1 MRTVMIMRRV
11 STLLIVVPILIMTLA
26 VIGIIIV
33 KVYEMKRDQARIAR
47 GEEPLSKDPPIIEVI
62 DWTRKKS

>member
-1 MRTVMIMRRV
+1 M
-11 STLLIVVPILIMTLA
+11 LIVVPILIMTLA

-33 KVYEMKRDQARIAR
+33 KVYEMKRDQERIAR

>member
-1 MRTVMIMRRV
+1 MQAWICDDN
-11 STLLIVVPILIMTLA
+11 A
-26 VIGIIIV
+26 FIV

>member
-1 MRTVMIMRRV
+1 M
-11 STLLIVVPILIMTLA
+11 LIVLPIIFMTLA

-33 KVYEMKRDQARIAR
+33 KVYEMKRDQDRIAR

-62 DWTRKKS
+62 DWTKRK